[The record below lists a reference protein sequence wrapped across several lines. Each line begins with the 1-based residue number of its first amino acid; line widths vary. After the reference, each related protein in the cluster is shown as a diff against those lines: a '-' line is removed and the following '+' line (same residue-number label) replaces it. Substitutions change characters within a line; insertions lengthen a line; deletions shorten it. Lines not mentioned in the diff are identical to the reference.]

1 MMTKLV
7 TAVEDTTK
15 VKTMRALVKEERGF
29 GAVLKEVAVPSPK
42 RGEVLIR
49 VEATSICGT
58 DVHIYEWD
66 AWAASRVNPPY
77 VFGHE
82 FSGEVVELGEGT
94 KRLKLGDHVSAET
107 HIVCHQCKQC
117 LRGQYH
123 ICKNT
128 KIIGVDTQ
136 GCFAEYVVMPEEN
149 LWVNPDDMPA
159 SIASIQEPM
168 GNAVHTVLASD
179 VSAKTVAV
187 VGCGPIGLMAVSV
200 AKAAGAAEVIAI
212 DVNPYRLELAK
223 TMGADVVIDSRHE
236 DVLERVRLMTDGDG
250 IDVVC
255 EMSGHPVAIG
265 QTFEMVTAGGDVNIL
280 SLPVKPV
287 EIDLTNH
294 VVFKGVRVQG
304 ITGRKMYETWS
315 QVSAFLSSGKV
326 DVKPL
331 ITHTLPLERFE
342 EGFELMRQGKCGK
355 VVLQP
360 RGTN

>member
-1 MMTKLV
+1 MTKQ
-7 TAVEDTTK
+7 TALETETIK
-15 VKTMRALVKEERGF
+15 TKTMKALVKEERAY
-29 GAVLKEVAVPSPK
+29 GAVLKEVPIPK
-42 RGEVLIR
+42 PGRGEVLIQ

-82 FSGEVVELGEGT
+82 FSGKVVELGEGA
-94 KRLKLGDHVSAET
+94 KRIKLGDRVSAET

-149 LWVNPDDMPA
+149 LWVNPEEMPA
-159 SIASIQEPM
+159 GVASIQEPM

-179 VSAKTVAV
+179 VSAKTVAI
-187 VGCGPIGLMAVSV
+187 VGCGPIGLMAISV
-200 AKAAGAAEVIAI
+200 AKAAGAAEVVAI
-212 DVNPYRLELAK
+212 DVNSYRLELAK
-223 TMGADVVIDSRHE
+223 KMGADVTIDSRHE
-236 DVLERVRLMTDGDG
+236 DVLERVMRMTDGDG

-255 EMSGHPVAIG
+255 EMSGHPVAIK
-265 QTFEMVTAGGDVNIL
+265 QAFEMVTAGGDVNIL
-280 SLPVKPV
+280 SLPTKPV

-294 VVFKGVRVQG
+294 VVFKGIRVQG

-326 DVKPL
+326 DVAPL
-331 ITHTLPLERFE
+331 ITHTLPIERFE

-360 RGTN
+360 GGRN

>member
-1 MMTKLV
+1 MTKLV
-7 TAVEDTTK
+7 TTVEETTTT
-15 VKTMRALVKEERGF
+15 KTMRALVKEERGF
-29 GAVLKEVAVPSPK
+29 GATLKEVPVPVPS

-94 KRLKLGDHVSAET
+94 KRLKLGDRVSAET

-149 LWVNPDDMPA
+149 LWVNPEDMPA
-159 SIASIQEPM
+159 GIASIQEPM

-179 VSAKTVAV
+179 VSAKTVAI

-200 AKAAGAAEVIAI
+200 AKAAGAAEVVAI
-212 DVNPYRLELAK
+212 DVNPYRLELAR
-223 TMGADVVIDSRHE
+223 TMGADVVIDSRHD
-236 DVLERVRLMTDGDG
+236 DVLERIERMTDGDG

-255 EMSGHPVAIG
+255 EMSGHPAAIR
-265 QTFEMVTAGGDVNIL
+265 QAFEMVTAGGDVNIL

-326 DVKPL
+326 DVRPL